1 MSQSETKQP
10 TIALVGGG
18 RMGRAL
24 IDGMTAAGVVSA
36 ERVSVVEP
44 DPTAQKWWQD
54 NHPGCRVSADV
65 ASAIKHADVV
75 ILAVKPDVVVKVA
88 REGGSEWRGRLVLS
102 VAAGISLA
110 KLTPWFGGDRVIRVM
125 PNTPCL
131 VGKGASAF
139 CCSPDVTAQDREL
152 TRSML
157 SAVGWAEE
165 VDEKLMDAVTGLSG
179 SGPAYVCVAIEA
191 LADGGVWLDYRVIW
205 RCDWPPKPCW
215 APRAWSARPGS
226 ILQRSKT
233 RLPVPEEQPLPVCV
247 PWNKMECVLRS
258 SRRWRPPV
266 GAAANW
272 VLRKIERPVPRGRC
286 PETHSRPRYP
296 VEAHGF
302 TDCQSR

>member
-1 MSQSETKQP
+1 MSQSATKST

-36 ERVSVVEP
+36 EQVSVVEP
-44 DPTAQKWWQD
+44 DATAQAWWQD
-54 NHPGCRVSADV
+54 NHPGCHVTADV
-65 ASAIKHADVV
+65 ASAIKNVDVV
-75 ILAVKPDVVVKVA
+75 ILAVKPDVVAKVA
-88 REGGSEWRGRLVLS
+88 KEGGSEWRGRLVLS

-179 SGPAYVCVAIEA
+179 SGPAYVCLVIEA
-191 LADGGVWLDYRVIW
+191 LADGGVL
-205 RCDWPPKPCW
+205 
-215 APRAWSARPGS
+215 AGLPRDLAMRLATQTVLGTASMVGQTGQHPAAFKDAVASPGGTTIAGLRALEQNGVRSAFIEAVAAASR
-226 ILQRSKT
+226 
-233 RLPVPEEQPLPVCV
+233 
-247 PWNKMECVLRS
+247 RS
-258 SRRWRPPV
+258 SEL
-266 GAAANW
+266 G
-272 VLRKIERPVPRGRC
+272 G
-286 PETHSRPRYP
+286 H
-296 VEAHGF
+296 
-302 TDCQSR
+302 